1 MTTNMEVREL
11 SADELDQVSGAFKV
25 TFGSITIEASNA
37 FMGVAVT
44 VEGKGGLAVSAGG
57 ISVKDGKGNIN
68 SGSWGDIFGG
78 GKK

>member
-11 SADELDQVSGAFKV
+11 SSDELDEVSGGFKV
-25 TFGSITIEASNA
+25 TFGSVTFEASSA
-37 FMGVAVT
+37 HMGVAVT
-44 VEGKGGLAVSAGG
+44 VEGKGGVSVTSSG
-57 ISVKDGKGNIN
+57 VTVMDGKGNIN